1 MQTIQN
7 INILQAI
14 LEATVNSF
22 YYVVGKIEDSKEFD
36 YYAKFKDGKLAV
48 CLKYVDYYTEPKYE
62 NDLPESHYDIQE
74 IYFSEKTKISKAVN
88 DITVELERIHDA
100 EIPDLKYKH
109 ELI

>member
-36 YYAKFKDGKLAV
+36 YYVKYKDGKMGVHLNF
-48 CLKYVDYYTEPKYE
+48 VDYFTESKYE
-62 NDLPESHYDIQE
+62 NEPPINHLDKQE
-74 IYFSEKTKISKAVN
+74 LYFSEDTKISKVVK
-88 DITVELERIHDA
+88 DITTELERIHDA
-100 EIPDLKYKH
+100 ENPDLKYKH

>member
-48 CLKYVDYYTEPKYE
+48 CLKYVDYFTQSKFE
-62 NDLPESHYDIQE
+62 NDLPESHFDRQE
-74 IYFSEKTKISKAVN
+74 LYYSEKTTISKVVK
-88 DITVELERIHDA
+88 DIMCELERIHDA
-100 EIPDLKYKH
+100 EVPDLKYKH